1 MKKTVLMLL
10 KIVVSLGILVYIFT
24 KVIDIRHLWANLRE
38 ADIYYI
44 IAGILF
50 YFLVQTLSAWRWYLL
65 VKPQGIE
72 ISFLKILAFYFLG
85 MYFNFFLPSAIGG
98 DVFKV
103 YYLNKETGRLSAST
117 ASVFFD
123 RDIGMGGLLLVATAV
138 STLAGTKTHGDTGIL
153 LAPVFGLICVAFIA
167 ANLALFY
174 RPTYNLLHKL
184 LTIFRLKEADEK
196 IQRLF
201 DSVNAYRGRWGLIA
215 MAMLMSVGVQV
226 GCVFVNMLAAD
237 AIGMHTRN
245 GWIDYLVLIP
255 TIGLIGMI
263 PLSMNGTGWREA
275 SYIILFSL
283 VIDSIGGDTNPS
295 DPQKQ
300 TAAATLSLLWF
311 AILVITSLPGGIV
324 YVARGGR
331 KIAGS
336 PPDAE
341 ILEGNNLAQA
351 ATIKKRDGE
360 HVAKLSSA
368 THEEEPVSTI

>member
-1 MKKTVLMLL
+1 MKKTVLTLL
-10 KIVVSLGILVYIFT
+10 KVVVSLGILTYIFT
-24 KVIDIRHLWANLRE
+24 KVIDVRHLWANLKE
-38 ADIYYI
+38 ADVSFI

-72 ISFLKILAFYFLG
+72 ISFSKILAYYFLG

-123 RDIGMGGLLLVATAV
+123 RDIGMGGLLLVATVV
-138 STLAGTKTHGDTGIL
+138 SALAGTRTQGDTGIL
-153 LAPVFGLICVAFIA
+153 LFPIFGLITVAFIA

-174 RPTYNLLHKL
+174 RPTYNLLHRL
-184 LTIFRLKEADEK
+184 LAAFRMKEADLK

-201 DSVNAYRGRWGLIA
+201 DSVNSYRGRWGLIT

-226 GCVFVNMLAAD
+226 GCAFVNMLAAN

-245 GWIDYLVLIP
+245 GWIDFLVLIP

-263 PLSMNGTGWREA
+263 PLSMNGMGLREG
-275 SYIILFSL
+275 SYILLFSQ
-283 VIDSIGGDTNPS
+283 VIDSIGGNANPTL
-295 DPQKQ
+295 DQTQ
-300 TAAATLSLLWF
+300 TAAGTLSLLWLG
-311 AILVITSLPGGIV
+311 ILVITSLPGGIV

-331 KIAGS
+331 RATPA
-336 PPDAE
+336 PPVDGE
-341 ILEGNNLAQA
+341 ILEENNLAKVSA
-351 ATIKKRDGE
+351 GNKRNGDSVAT
-360 HVAKLSSA
+360 LS
-368 THEEEPVSTI
+368 EEEPVSLI